1 MIWFFHQQERGDS
14 NSGALLISKKEKLLL
29 SSLLSS
35 FKIRDLFNKRKDIK
49 EKWHVRH
56 ERNF

>member
-1 MIWFFHQQERGDS
+1 MIWFFHQGDS